1 MEGFFFCCRST
12 VFFFKQI
19 RYLSKPVYILAL
31 VLSRSN
37 QGRCNIIKTYQDP
50 RHMTSVTY
58 RPLFKDLLPTP
69 IRLPVITL
77 CFSSSHHRGFSE
89 GFSIKD
95 YAIPQDVSLWRTS

>member
-58 RPLFKDLLPTP
+58 RPLFKRLASDTNSTPRHYFEFLVISPSWLL
-69 IRLPVITL
+69 
-77 CFSSSHHRGFSE
+77 
-89 GFSIKD
+89 
-95 YAIPQDVSLWRTS
+95 